1 MLLTKA
7 QIIAADDLKTQDIEV
22 PEWGGTVRVKAATPA
37 IIKAV
42 RASAKNKKGED
53 DDSFGYRL
61 MAKSIVDENGNPVFA
76 LADIADLEAK
86 SLAAVKR
93 VMDAINELNAF
104 SDQAEAGNVS
114 GATQSDDST
123 SA

>member
-7 QIIAADDLKTQDIEV
+7 QIIAADDLKTQDVPV
-22 PEWGGTVRVKAATPA
+22 PEWGGDVRIKAATPA

-42 RASAKNKKGED
+42 RASANLKKGEE

-61 MAKSIVDENGNPVFA
+61 MAQSIVDENGEKVFDPG
-76 LADIADLEAK
+76 DIAALEAK
-86 SLAAVKR
+86 SLPAVKR
-93 VMDAINELNAF
+93 VMDAINVLNAF
-104 SDQAEAGNVS
+104 SVKAEAGNDS
-114 GATQSDDST
+114 AATPSDDST